1 MIFQFSGGCCAKAT
15 GRRNKKHGN
24 LRGFGPNATGK
35 NRHFFFPGV
44 MIIHHG
50 PLIAL
55 FSSRVVVYWG
65 GRASQI
71 PMTKKNG
78 GCFCVI
84 FSVGTAEGLGKKMA
98 IK

>member
-1 MIFQFSGGCCAKAT
+1 
-15 GRRNKKHGN
+15 
-24 LRGFGPNATGK
+24 
-35 NRHFFFPGV
+35 

-65 GRASQI
+65 RGGRASQI

-84 FSVGTAEGLGKKMA
+84 FPLEQLKASEKNGNQVTKLTVRP
-98 IK
+98 